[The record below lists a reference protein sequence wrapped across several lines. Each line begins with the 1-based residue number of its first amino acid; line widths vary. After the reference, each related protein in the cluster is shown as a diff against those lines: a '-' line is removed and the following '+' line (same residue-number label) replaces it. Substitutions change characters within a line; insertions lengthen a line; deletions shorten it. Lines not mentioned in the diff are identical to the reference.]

1 MKEEDRLRLSRLMEQ
16 DREGLNKESKE
27 EALKNFRRVAEEF
40 FELEGPMDFDVA
52 KERRGFEVTLRFK
65 AVRVKNFT
73 AIK

>member
-27 EALKNFRRVAEEF
+27 EALKHFLRVAEEF
-40 FELEGPMDFDVA
+40 FELDGKMDFDIV
-52 KERRGFEVTLRFK
+52 KERHGFDVTVHFK
-65 AVRVKNFT
+65 AARAKNFT